1 MEKLHVQPTEL
12 DMLPY
17 YEFEYTLE
25 LYNEIIK
32 ERNDEDKKRNQETQD
47 SYNLGGMQ
55 KNAANMTKGMSSF
68 KPPTMPSI
76 NTPRF

>member
-25 LYNEIIK
+25 LYNEFVG
-32 ERNDEDKKRNQETQD
+32 
-47 SYNLGGMQ
+47 L
-55 KNAANMTKGMSSF
+55 SSNG
-68 KPPTMPSI
+68 TSNWLVI
-76 NTPRF
+76 TE